1 MKLNCLPNVIAV
13 FDFDGT
19 LTKRD
24 SLFPFLRYLSGNK
37 KYYQEIL
44 KVSPILIGYALKL
57 IANSPAKEAVISH
70 FIQNKSCTEVQDKAD
85 NFAKQIIPRILRLE
99 AIQRLKW
106 HQIQGHQTIVIS
118 ASPEIYLLPWA
129 KAAGFDLV
137 IATKLQIEGER
148 FNGKFRGKNCYG
160 QEKVQRL
167 KAMLG
172 DLNQYCLYVYGDSDG
187 DRPLLEHA
195 TYGYYRNFS

>member
-1 MKLNCLPNVIAV
+1 MNFNCLSNVIAV

-19 LTKRD
+19 LTTRD
-24 SLFPFLRYLSGNK
+24 SLFPFLHYLVGSK

-44 KVSPILIGYALKL
+44 KVSPILIGYAFKL
-57 IANSPAKEAVISH
+57 IANSPAKEAVIGH
-70 FIQNKSCTEVQDKAD
+70 FIENKSCTEVQDMAE
-85 NFAKQIIPRILRLE
+85 NFATQIIPKMLRPQ

-195 TYGYYRNFS
+195 TYGYYQNFS